1 MCSERNIDTTRS
13 NHIIAS
19 INIME
24 ILSTNDGLLTN
35 IEVLEII
42 KENQN
47 KIIDNKLTFNNNL
60 QNKDHVENQVC

>member
-1 MCSERNIDTTRS
+1 
-13 NHIIAS
+13 
-19 INIME
+19 ME

-47 KIIDNKLTFNNNL
+47 RIIDHNKELSFNNNL
-60 QNKDHVENQVC
+60 RNKDYIENQVRLNYIICEFYFS